1 MGLLKIK
8 GVKECYWT
16 HREWYRS
23 SVTESHCAANAS
35 PIVFLEL
42 SMYETKMMKEGE
54 VHISQIS
61 FTPQM
66 ENLIEDNDNVKAH
79 SCPN

>member
-23 SVTESHCAANAS
+23 SVTDSHCTANAS
-35 PIVFLEL
+35 PIVLLE
-42 SMYETKMMKEGE
+42 MQRERDEETQNK
-54 VHISQIS
+54 SQERKG
-61 FTPQM
+61 F
-66 ENLIEDNDNVKAH
+66 EKK
-79 SCPN
+79 

>member
-1 MGLLKIK
+1 
-8 GVKECYWT
+8 
-16 HREWYRS
+16 
-23 SVTESHCAANAS
+23 
-35 PIVFLEL
+35 
-42 SMYETKMMKEGE
+42 MYETKMMKEGE

-61 FTPQM
+61 FTLQM